1 MDINPKYPEI
11 VAREFRKA
19 KKLADDV
26 SIDVEFTDDETIIV
40 SYPGER
46 YVMTIG
52 SDDDYFWFHNE
63 KNDDVVSFDY
73 PSDWIELEEDS
84 QPFRDL
90 RTRGDE
96 S

>member
-1 MDINPKYPEI
+1 MDIKSYAEI
-11 VAREFRKA
+11 VEREFRKA
-19 KKLADDV
+19 KKLENDV

-73 PSDWIELEEDS
+73 PEDWPSEV
-84 QPFRDL
+84 
-90 RTRGDE
+90 
-96 S
+96 